1 MRTAMMIVLLLAGF
15 GVALAQTPTPTQAP
29 SPPPV
34 EEELPEKVPPPD
46 EEPPGVTIRRVDGD
60 LVEEYRQDG
69 RLYMV
74 RVTPRRGV
82 PYTLMDTNGDGRL
95 DSRDGD
101 GPVRPVYYTIYEWD

>member
-1 MRTAMMIVLLLAGF
+1 MRIALTIVLLTAFGLA
-15 GVALAQTPTPTQAP
+15 VAQTPTQTRPAPPT
-29 SPPPV
+29 PV

-46 EEPPGVTIRRVDGD
+46 EEAPQVTIRRVDGD
-60 LVEEYRQDG
+60 VVEEYRQDG